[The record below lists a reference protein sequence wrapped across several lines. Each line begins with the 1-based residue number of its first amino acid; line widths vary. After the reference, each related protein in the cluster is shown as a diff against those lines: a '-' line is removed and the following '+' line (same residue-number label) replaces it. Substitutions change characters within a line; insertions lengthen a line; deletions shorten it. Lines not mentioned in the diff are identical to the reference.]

1 MLNDWDIPKSK
12 GNKIMDIRS
21 LEYPD
26 LIGGLANLSEEK
38 LNTIIK
44 DVEQARQEIKKS
56 KLSLIK
62 RRILFFDFEQ
72 TSLLNYK
79 LSSFLHI
86 LSTRL

>member
-1 MLNDWDIPKSK
+1 
-12 GNKIMDIRS
+12 MDIRS

-26 LIGGLANLSEEK
+26 LIDGLAHLSEEK
-38 LNTIIK
+38 LNNMIK

-72 TSLLNYK
+72 LDELYEHVKKIKIPYVDEDDDEDEDFWS
-79 LSSFLHI
+79 
-86 LSTRL
+86 

>member
-1 MLNDWDIPKSK
+1 
-12 GNKIMDIRS
+12 MDIRS

-72 TSLLNYK
+72 LDELYEHVKKIKIPYVDDDEEDEDFWS
-79 LSSFLHI
+79 
-86 LSTRL
+86 

>member
-1 MLNDWDIPKSK
+1 
-12 GNKIMDIRS
+12 MDIRS

-44 DVEQARQEIKKS
+44 DAEQARQEIKKS

-72 TSLLNYK
+72 LDELYEHVKKIKIPYVDDDEEDEDFWS
-79 LSSFLHI
+79 
-86 LSTRL
+86 

>member
-1 MLNDWDIPKSK
+1 
-12 GNKIMDIRS
+12 MDIRS

-26 LIGGLANLSEEK
+26 LIDGLAHLSEEK
-38 LNTIIK
+38 LNNMIK

-72 TSLLNYK
+72 LDELYEHVKKIKIPYVDDDEEDEDFWS
-79 LSSFLHI
+79 
-86 LSTRL
+86 

>member
-1 MLNDWDIPKSK
+1 
-12 GNKIMDIRS
+12 MDIRS

-26 LIGGLANLSEEK
+26 LIDGLANLSEEK

-72 TSLLNYK
+72 LDELYEHVKKIKIPYVDDDEEDEDFWS
-79 LSSFLHI
+79 
-86 LSTRL
+86 

>member
-1 MLNDWDIPKSK
+1 
-12 GNKIMDIRS
+12 MDIRS

-72 TSLLNYK
+72 LDELYEHVKKIKIPYVDDDDDEEDEDFWS
-79 LSSFLHI
+79 
-86 LSTRL
+86 

>member
-1 MLNDWDIPKSK
+1 
-12 GNKIMDIRS
+12 MDIRS

-62 RRILFFDFEQ
+62 RRILFFDFGQLDELYEHVKKIKIPYVDDDEEDEDFW
-72 TSLLNYK
+72 S
-79 LSSFLHI
+79 
-86 LSTRL
+86 